1 VKLVLP
7 FLETMATQVCNLSCA
22 GCTNYSD
29 LTHSGY
35 VRWVDMKQQLESW
48 LAVIDIPDFGIMGG
62 EPLVNPEIRQ
72 WLHGVRELMPASQ
85 IRFTTNGLLLDKYF
99 DVVDLAHDIG
109 NIVFKITVHQDTAEL
124 ENTIDRIF
132 KRYAWEPVT
141 EYGIRRWVGANG
153 VRFQVNR
160 PEVFLKTY
168 QGTYA
173 DMRPWANNPADSFDS
188 CIQQTCPLLHQG
200 RIYKC
205 STQGLLKETLEKF
218 NNPNL
223 DSWQPYLVDGI
234 GPDSDGTVIK
244 SFIDNFAKPHSM
256 CSMCPSSND
265 AEAKLVHKINVK
277 RK

>member
-1 VKLVLP
+1 MKPVLP
-7 FLETMATQVCNLSCA
+7 FLEAMATQVCNLSCA

-35 VRWVDMKQQLESW
+35 VRWADMKQQLESW

-72 WLHGVRELMPASQ
+72 WLQGVRELMPNSQ

-99 DVVDLAHDIG
+99 DVVDLAHDVG
-109 NIVFKITVHQDTAEL
+109 NIVFKITVHQDTAEI

-132 KRYAWEPVT
+132 KRYNWEPVT
-141 EYGIRRWVGANG
+141 EYGIRRWAGANG

-160 PEVFLKTY
+160 PDVFLKTY

-173 DMRPWANNPADSFDS
+173 DMRPWNNNPADSFDV
-188 CIQQTCPLLHQG
+188 CIQQTCPLLYQG

-205 STQGLLKETLEKF
+205 STQGLLKDTLAKF
-218 NNPNL
+218 DNPNL
-223 DSWQPYLVDGI
+223 DLWQPYLLDGI
-234 GPDSDGTVIK
+234 SPDSDDIVVR

-265 AEAKLVHKINVK
+265 TEAKLAHKINVK

>member
-1 VKLVLP
+1 
-7 FLETMATQVCNLSCA
+7 MATQVCNLSCA

-35 VRWVDMKQQLESW
+35 VRWADMKQQLESW

-72 WLHGVRELMPASQ
+72 WLQGVRELMPNSQ

-99 DVVDLAHDIG
+99 DVVDLAHDVG
-109 NIVFKITVHQDTAEL
+109 NIVFKITVHQDTAEI

-132 KRYAWEPVT
+132 KRYNWEPVT
-141 EYGIRRWVGANG
+141 EYGIRRWAGANG

-160 PEVFLKTY
+160 PDVFLKTY

-173 DMRPWANNPADSFDS
+173 DMRPWNNNPADSFDV
-188 CIQQTCPLLHQG
+188 CIQQTCPLLYQG

-205 STQGLLKETLEKF
+205 STQGLLKDTLAKF
-218 NNPNL
+218 DNPNL
-223 DSWQPYLVDGI
+223 DLWQPYLLDGI
-234 GPDSDGTVIK
+234 SPDSDDIVIR

-265 AEAKLVHKINVK
+265 TEAKLAHKINVK